1 MKAQYTFMNRF
12 TSFIKQNFKINI
24 KLLLIYDN
32 VSFTVQIVSIIY
44 RMDKP
49 KWLSWI
55 NPFAFFLYSFLVA
68 FKMGN
73 SKCQKHRSD
82 VKLDNVGETQFVRA
96 QEIKWS

>member
-12 TSFIKQNFKINI
+12 TSFIKQNFKMSI

-49 KWLSWI
+49 K
-55 NPFAFFLYSFLVA
+55 
-68 FKMGN
+68 
-73 SKCQKHRSD
+73 
-82 VKLDNVGETQFVRA
+82 
-96 QEIKWS
+96 